1 MVFQKGQV
9 ANPWG
14 PKQLREIRMLR
25 DLQALTP
32 KAIAALGRALEEGT
46 TSEQLTAAREVLD
59 RNLGKATRKID
70 VAVTHS
76 HELHLQALKNLADK
90 ARAAQAVLPAPVEV
104 IDAEVIEARAEEDE
118 AVSLALTPSQRP
130 HG

>member
-1 MVFQKGQV
+1 MAFQKGQV

-25 DLQALTP
+25 DLQSLTP
-32 KAIAALGRALEEGT
+32 KAIRVLERAMEEGT
-46 TSEQLTAAREVLD
+46 MGEALTAAKEVLD

-70 VAVTHS
+70 VSVSHS

-90 ARAAQAVLPAPVEV
+90 ARGLPV
-104 IDAEVIEARAEEDE
+104 IEHQPVIEAEAIEERVEEDE
-118 AVSLALTPSQRP
+118 ATIKAVTGQS
-130 HG
+130 

>member
-1 MVFQKGQV
+1 MAFQKGQV

-14 PKQLREIRMLR
+14 PKQLREIWMLR
-25 DLQALTP
+25 DLQSLTP
-32 KAIAALGRALEEGT
+32 KAIRVLERAMEEGT
-46 TSEQLTAAREVLD
+46 MGEALTAAKEVLD

-90 ARAAQAVLPAPVEV
+90 AKGLPVIEHQPVVE
-104 IDAEVIEARAEEDE
+104 AEVIEEQVEELE
-118 AVSLALTPSQRP
+118 AVSLALEPSTRLR
-130 HG
+130 G

>member
-1 MVFQKGQV
+1 MVFQKGNV
-9 ANPWG
+9 ANPYG

-32 KAIAALGRALEEGT
+32 KAIAALGRALENGT
-46 TSEQLTAAREVLD
+46 TGEQISAAKEVLD

-90 ARAAQAVLPAPVEV
+90 ARQAALPAPVDV

-118 AVSLALTPSQRP
+118 AVRLALEPSQRP